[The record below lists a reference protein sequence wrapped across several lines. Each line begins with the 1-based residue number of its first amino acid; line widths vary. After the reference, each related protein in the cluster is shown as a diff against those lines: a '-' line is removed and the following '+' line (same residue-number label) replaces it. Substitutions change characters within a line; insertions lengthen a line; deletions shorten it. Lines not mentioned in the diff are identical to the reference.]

1 MGEEYHKGLPV
12 TAHQISVAESF
23 FRNLDARAMPRYTYG
38 EASRYLGIPEST
50 LRAWFVGMS
59 YGKLPDQK
67 WFTPFLV
74 PSSPD
79 LLSFYDI
86 SSAHVL
92 LAMKKK
98 GVSQEDLR
106 WIVQVLRNDRR
117 FDSRYPLLGRNFW
130 LFGKRIVVKELG
142 KRLTLSRRGVQLGL
156 REIIDRF
163 LSRLETDKD
172 RMPVRLSP
180 LRTLHE
186 RGKGYIVI
194 DPNLASGRPVI
205 KGTGIAAEVIFKR
218 KKSGESEARLAKDY
232 RISPRAVKEAIKYF
246 PARKAA

>member
-1 MGEEYHKGLPV
+1 V
-12 TAHQISVAESF
+12 ATHQISAAEDF
-23 FRNLDARAMPRYTYG
+23 FRNLDTRAMPRYTYG

-74 PSSPD
+74 PASPD

-106 WIVQVLRNDRR
+106 WIVEVLRYDRR
-117 FDSRYPLLGRNFW
+117 FDSRYPLLGKNFW
-130 LFGKRIVVKELG
+130 LFGRKVVLKQLG

-156 REIIDRF
+156 RQVMDRF
-163 LSRLETDKD
+163 LARLELDKD
-172 RMPVRLSP
+172 KMPVRLSP
-180 LRTLHE
+180 LRTLRE

-194 DPNLASGRPVI
+194 DPNLASGRPVV
-205 KGTGIAAEVIFKR
+205 KGTGIAAEVIFRR
-218 KKSGESEARLAKDY
+218 KKSGESETRLAKDY
-232 RISPRAVKEAIKYF
+232 RISRRAVKEAIKYF

>member
-1 MGEEYHKGLPV
+1 VG
-12 TAHQISVAESF
+12 TQQISAAADF
-23 FRNLDARAMPRYTYG
+23 FRTLDARAMPRYTFG
-38 EASRYLGIPEST
+38 EAARYLGMPEST

-74 PSSPD
+74 PASPD

-86 SSAHVL
+86 ASAHVL

-106 WIVQVLRNDRR
+106 WIVKVLRYDRR
-117 FDSRYPLLGRNFW
+117 FDSRYPLLGTNFW
-130 LFGKRIVVKELG
+130 LFGKKVVVKEIG
-142 KRLTLSRRGVQLGL
+142 KRLTLSKRGVQLGL
-156 REIIDRF
+156 RQVIDRF
-163 LSRLETDKD
+163 LSRLELDKD
-172 RMPVRLSP
+172 KMPLRLSP
-180 LRTLHE
+180 LRTLRE

-194 DPNLASGRPVI
+194 DPQLASGRPVI

-218 KKSGESEARLAKDY
+218 KKSGESEAMLAKDY
-232 RISPRAVKEAIKYF
+232 RISRRAVKEAIKYF
-246 PARKAA
+246 PERKAA

>member
-1 MGEEYHKGLPV
+1 MGAQHTSL
-12 TAHQISVAESF
+12 AESF
-23 FRNLDARAMPRYTYG
+23 FRTVDARAMPRYTYG

-59 YGKLPDQK
+59 YGRLPDQK

-74 PSSPD
+74 PASPD

-86 SSAHVL
+86 SSAHIL

-106 WIVQVLRNDRR
+106 WIVEVLRSDRR
-117 FDSRYPLLGRNFW
+117 LDSRYPLLGRNFW
-130 LFGKRIVVKELG
+130 LFGKKIVVKELG

-156 REIIDRF
+156 RQVMDRF
-163 LSRLETDKD
+163 LSRLELDQDK
-172 RMPVRLSP
+172 MPLRLSP
-180 LRTLHE
+180 LRTLRE

-194 DPNLASGRPVI
+194 DPNLAGGRPVV

-218 KKSGESEARLAKDY
+218 RKSGESETRLAKDY
-232 RISPRAVKEAIKYF
+232 RISRRAVEEAIKYF
-246 PARKAA
+246 PTRKAA